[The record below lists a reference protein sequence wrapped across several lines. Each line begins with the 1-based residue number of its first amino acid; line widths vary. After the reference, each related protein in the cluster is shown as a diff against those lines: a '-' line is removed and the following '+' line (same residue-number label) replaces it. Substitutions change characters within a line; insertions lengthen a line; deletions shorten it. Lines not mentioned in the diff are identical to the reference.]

1 VGESGSGKTT
11 TGRALVR
18 LAPISGG
25 SVIHDGR
32 DVTAIRGRDLR
43 AYRRRAQ
50 IVFQDPYESL
60 DPRRTIGDQVREPL
74 IVAGGRDGAEVDDAV
89 ARALEDAGLRPAS
102 AFLERYPHELSGGQR
117 QRVAIA
123 TAMVLEPEVLVA
135 DEPVSMLD
143 VSVRSGILRVMLDL
157 RAARGVSILFITH
170 DLSLAWLIADRIA
183 VMYLGRIVEVGPA
196 EEVVH
201 RPAHPYTRALLSVLP
216 SPDPTRR
223 RERIILSGETPDA
236 SQVPGGCRFHPRCP
250 VAIAACATTDPPMRA
265 VGAAH
270 EVACI
275 LVGAQG
281 PAGTGSAGP

>member
-1 VGESGSGKTT
+1 
-11 TGRALVR
+11 
-18 LAPISGG
+18 
-25 SVIHDGR
+25 
-32 DVTAIRGRDLR
+32 
-43 AYRRRAQ
+43 
-50 IVFQDPYESL
+50 
-60 DPRRTIGDQVREPL
+60 
-74 IVAGGRDGAEVDDAV
+74 
-89 ARALEDAGLRPAS
+89 
-102 AFLERYPHELSGGQR
+102 
-117 QRVAIA
+117 
-123 TAMVLEPEVLVA
+123 
-135 DEPVSMLD
+135 MLD

-157 RAARGVSILFITH
+157 RASRGVSILFITH